1 MVAVSLPTPTAAS
14 GQPPPSSS
22 LPPSEVVYTTL
33 IQTYLNLLCYDNAT
47 FLAERNAAQFPQS
60 ENAIYLLAYCYYRT
74 GSVKGARSIL
84 LNRWLGRNASVVSS
98 SSNTIDIELE
108 RTRSSAR
115 YLLAKCCYDLQL
127 YSEAEETILKH
138 TRELFARELSEG
150 KGSINGVKIKGN
162 RNEAMD
168 AWIVSS
174 STSQEQTSSQCPIP
188 NGSAGLYLLGN
199 ICRRTNRRQRA
210 IEYYRLSLKLDPLMW
225 TSYEA
230 ICELAGPEK
239 NTSSFSVDG
248 KGEMF
253 FQADDPQIY
262 FGVEPPKLSPRH
274 TMKSMGMMGGGPG
287 GHGFMSGVVASSGGG
302 GGDSYTTASE
312 GRDQHSM
319 GSFQLNRYG
328 TPSTPYT
335 GFGKMN
341 IGTTEFTNTGAAA
354 NTTMHQGV
362 GGNVNFNLPPT
373 ASTVA
378 PRARGGRQTGD
389 GLPQT
394 NLFAAT
400 PGLPPS
406 ETPANPPITT
416 TATKATPANVNDSNN
431 VASPP
436 ASAIGYA
443 NQVLDRARRV
453 VAGITYEP
461 SPESI
466 NHSATKNASQ
476 RKARFANELT
486 FSSTPMPLSSSTT
499 PAQHSGNTDSV
510 APPPFHAGVSTVK
523 GEKRALFTTTEEED
537 EDAET
542 LSSRKKSPKK
552 EERAKEEMTQT
563 SSEEDDE
570 GGGTKSTP
578 SGGVGQLELDEMT
591 QSEEVG
597 KVLKLLCGIGAAYK
611 YLCQVS
617 FCVCVTLFFYGRE
630 ENVPLEP
637 MKIRSSLL
645 RSTSYSNYCT
655 FSC

>member
-1 MVAVSLPTPTAAS
+1 M
-14 GQPPPSSS
+14 
-22 LPPSEVVYTTL
+22 
-33 IQTYLNLLCYDNAT
+33 
-47 FLAERNAAQFPQS
+47 
-60 ENAIYLLAYCYYRT
+60 
-74 GSVKGARSIL
+74 
-84 LNRWLGRNASVVSS
+84 
-98 SSNTIDIELE
+98 
-108 RTRSSAR
+108 
-115 YLLAKCCYDLQL
+115 
-127 YSEAEETILKH
+127 
-138 TRELFARELSEG
+138 
-150 KGSINGVKIKGN
+150 
-162 RNEAMD
+162 
-168 AWIVSS
+168 
-174 STSQEQTSSQCPIP
+174 
-188 NGSAGLYLLGN
+188 
-199 ICRRTNRRQRA
+199 
-210 IEYYRLSLKLDPLMW
+210 
-225 TSYEA
+225 
-230 ICELAGPEK
+230 
-239 NTSSFSVDG
+239 
-248 KGEMF
+248 
-253 FQADDPQIY
+253 
-262 FGVEPPKLSPRH
+262 
-274 TMKSMGMMGGGPG
+274 
-287 GHGFMSGVVASSGGG
+287 
-302 GGDSYTTASE
+302 
-312 GRDQHSM
+312 
-319 GSFQLNRYG
+319 
-328 TPSTPYT
+328 
-335 GFGKMN
+335 
-341 IGTTEFTNTGAAA
+341 
-354 NTTMHQGV
+354 
-362 GGNVNFNLPPT
+362 
-373 ASTVA
+373 
-378 PRARGGRQTGD
+378 
-389 GLPQT
+389 PQT
-394 NLFAAT
+394 NLFAVT

-406 ETPANPPITT
+406 ETPANPPISTT
-416 TATKATPANVNDSNN
+416 TKATPANVNDSNN
-431 VASPP
+431 AASPP

-466 NHSATKNASQ
+466 NHSATKNASQQ